1 MSTIL
6 HVKVATTEYLNLGVA
21 VPGASIDGVSLL
33 TGDLVLVKAQGM
45 GYHIDNGIYEF
56 QSDQTL
62 DRASIM
68 AAAAT
73 IDTGQLVVVLRGD
86 LFGNTGW
93 MLTSANATTTIGTN
107 ALAFERFT
115 VSANILDVDIPSSI
129 ILRAEKG
136 TPLSIGELDN
146 NFKFLTNG
154 LVNKLNISDFNTTSI
169 CAAINSVE
177 YSVSGIDAATLAT
190 FTLDANST
198 ANTVVRRDA
207 NSKITSAAFIGAL
220 EGNATSATTATTAT
234 LAGNVTGVV
243 AVANGGTGSS
253 TAKNARIA
261 LGVVGVGGVDDNAP
275 MTGKLN
281 LMPGTNSVGS
291 INLGVGVE
299 PLNVN
304 NRVNGDLW
312 ASTNLKYMLGNS
324 HYTIAT
330 LESPTFTGVPSAP
343 NPGYSSNTT
352 LLATTKFV
360 QDHHAVID
368 ASIATRA
375 PIVSPSF
382 TGTPLSPTP
391 DVNDNSTKI
400 ATTAYTRGYVAATVP
415 LMPSITGKVSKSGDT
430 MTGALTLSEHPTS
443 GSPALQAATKGYID
457 TRLSTTTYGS
467 FMLSTEYPNGEV
479 LPPSGYTMANLKGFL
494 PAFGSTVQ
502 VPPRTN
508 LILMIDNSG
517 SATSGSMTFGSPPI
531 TYTNTL
537 QAEIVAAKHLVN
549 YYASIGTTAVCIY
562 YTNNLLGTMYKWTNA
577 ADAIVLLTS
586 LSTTGFLSGTVP
598 VAFSNKTQVAN
609 NNVVYFLTDAEH
621 SHTSFT
627 AIGGS
632 ESIWKSFLNA
642 NSITS
647 FAVAIGNTGTESNI
661 NIIAWDGKTS
671 SELYGIK
678 ATTLTGIPTTPST
691 STYYNGGNITY
702 SLQPTK
708 VVVSFAGILG
718 TVATVAVNWLAIWS
732 Q

>member
-6 HVKVATTEYLNLGVA
+6 HVKVATTEYLNLGAA
-21 VPGASIDGVSLL
+21 VPGASIDGISLL

-45 GYHIDNGIYEF
+45 GYHIDHGIYEF

-62 DRASIM
+62 DRV
-68 AAAAT
+68 AT
-73 IDTGQLVVVLRGD
+73 MDTVGPDTVDTGQLIVVNKGD
-86 LFGNTGW
+86 LFANTGW
-93 MLTSANATTTIGTN
+93 MLVADTPIVTIGEN
-107 ALAFERFT
+107 PFRFERFT

-136 TPLSIGELDN
+136 TPLSISELDN

-190 FTLDANST
+190 CTLDATST
-198 ANTVVRRDA
+198 ANTVVKRDA

-243 AVANGGTGSS
+243 GVVNGGTGSA

-281 LMPGTNSVGS
+281 LMAATNSVGS
-291 INLGVGVE
+291 LNLGVGVE
-299 PLNVN
+299 PLNIN

-312 ASTNLKYMLGNS
+312 ASTNLRYMLGNTQ
-324 HYTIAT
+324 YTIAT
-330 LESPTFTGVPSAP
+330 LESPTFTGVASAP

-352 LLATTKFV
+352 ALATTKFV
-360 QDHHAVID
+360 QDHHVVID

-375 PIVSPSF
+375 PIASPSF
-382 TGTPLSPTP
+382 TGVPLSPTP

-400 ATTAYTRGYVAATVP
+400 ATTAYTRNYVAATVP
-415 LMPSITGKVSKSGDT
+415 LMPSITGKVAKSGDT
-430 MTGALTLSEHPTS
+430 MTGVLTLSAHPTS
-443 GSPALQAATKGYID
+443 GSPSLQAATKGYID

-494 PAFGSTVQ
+494 PAFGSTIQ
-502 VPPRTN
+502 APARTN

-517 SATSGSMTFGSPPI
+517 SAMGGSMIFDGVSYSNTF
-531 TYTNTL
+531 

-549 YYASIGTTAVCIY
+549 YYAGTGTTAVCIY
-562 YTNNLLGTMYKWTNA
+562 YTNNLLGSSYKWTNA

-586 LSTTGFLSGTVP
+586 LSTAGFSSGTVP
-598 VAFSNKTQVAN
+598 TAFSNKTQVAN

-621 SHTSFT
+621 SHTSYT
-627 AIGGS
+627 CIGGS
-632 ESIWKSFLNA
+632 EATWKSFLNA

-647 FAVAIGNTGTESNI
+647 YAVAIGTTGTVNNI
-661 NIIAWDGKTS
+661 NIVAWDGKTA
-671 SELYGIK
+671 SELNGIV
-678 ATTLTGIPTTPST
+678 ATTPPGLPTTPST

-718 TVATVAVNWLAIWS
+718 TIATIAVNWLAIWS